1 MDFIV
6 ENKSNEVKDNNVTSN
21 NVTNNN
27 VTSNKVANN
36 KPKNKMCS
44 FRTTDTLQKKIKIMA
59 LYKQKTMNELITEM
73 IEQKV
78 NEYQKENQQ
87 LFDKFDF

>member
-6 ENKSNEVKDNNVTSN
+6 DNKSKEVTNNEVKDNEVKDNEVT
-21 NVTNNN
+21 
-27 VTSNKVANN
+27 NN